1 VPGDAAR
8 TCSLPL
14 AAIMLRASAPLRAD
28 GGSESNSLPF
38 SRRYMHRQSV
48 TRHSGAQAAWTHWL
62 ETR

>member
-1 VPGDAAR
+1 MPGDVAR

-28 GGSESNSLPF
+28 GGSESNNLPF

-48 TRHSGAQAAWTHWL
+48 TRHTAA
-62 ETR
+62 RKPR